1 MEQVK
6 SAGLV
11 GKTWLRE
18 GRHWSGGGMRL
29 TLQKGDV
36 EQQAQGLGTSN
47 INSQYWA
54 ATNND
59 GARLAPAEKPLG
71 PSDSES
77 EVYLVSY
84 YFFFFNKTKT
94 PVLRT
99 A

>member
-29 TLQKGDV
+29 TLQQADV

-59 GARLAPAEKPLG
+59 GARLAPAENPLG
-71 PSDSES
+71 PSES
-77 EVYLVSY
+77 EIYLVS
-84 YFFFFNKTKT
+84 YFFFFNQTKT
-94 PVLRT
+94 PVSRT